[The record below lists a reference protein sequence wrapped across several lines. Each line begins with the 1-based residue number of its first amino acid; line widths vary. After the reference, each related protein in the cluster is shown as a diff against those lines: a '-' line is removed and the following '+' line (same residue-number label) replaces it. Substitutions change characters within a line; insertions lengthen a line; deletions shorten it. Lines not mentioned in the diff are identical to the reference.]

1 MRLRGKLIMNN
12 ITENT
17 EELSITDNEFTYD
30 GYQVVR
36 REFFSHLY
44 DPSICFNMDKIYVN
58 SAALKRLP
66 KVEFMQILINPETH
80 KLVLRPCDEN
90 AKDSFAWCRINKYG
104 KRLAKQVTCRI
115 FFAKIFELMNWNPE
129 YRYKLLGKLI
139 KSGNESLFIFDLDA
153 TEVYQRTILDDGKPK
168 TSRIPVFPAEW
179 KNQFGLSVE
188 EHSKQ
193 LGINI
198 FEGYVV
204 FGIKEKS
211 NNDKKQIDA

>member
-1 MRLRGKLIMNN
+1 MNS

-17 EELSITDNEFTYD
+17 EELSVTDDEFTYD

-44 DPSICFNMDKIYVN
+44 DPSISFNMDKIYVN
-58 SAALKRLP
+58 SAALRRLP
-66 KVEFMQILINPETH
+66 EVEFMQILINPETH

-198 FEGYVV
+198 LKDMQFLVSKKKV
-204 FGIKEKS
+204 IMTRNKLMF
-211 NNDKKQIDA
+211 NDRRMMK

>member
-1 MRLRGKLIMNN
+1 MNN

-17 EELSITDNEFTYD
+17 EKLSVTDNEFTYD

-66 KVEFMQILINPETH
+66 EVEFMQILINPKTH

-90 AKDSFAWCRINKYG
+90 AKDSFAWCRTNKYG

-139 KSGNESLFIFDLDA
+139 KSGDESLFIFDLDA

-168 TSRIPVFPAEW
+168 SSRIPVFPAEW

-198 FEGYVV
+198 FEGYAV

-211 NNDKKQIDA
+211 NNDKKQIDV